1 MRRAGLSVLNPDFS
15 PLILSKLGA
24 YVTTGPSRKTLP
36 PGDGNTKQV
45 TLQQLRAQAKDKPWF
60 IVDDEVYDGTEYL
73 RDHPGGESSILLV
86 AGEDASED
94 FNAIHSADARAKLRQ
109 VSSTVYSVM
118 GASMMFSLQFHI
130 GTLVNSD
137 IADDTHKPSKGSD
150 DASGHFLSPRL
161 WRQVTLVS
169 CKAMNHDT
177 RLYRFA
183 LPSSEQPLGLPIG
196 QHVFVRLR
204 RKDDG
209 VLVQRAYTPVSDRDA
224 KGYIEFLIKSVFQR
238 PVMIIILLNE
248 PRAQALLTE

>member
-1 MRRAGLSVLNPDFS
+1 MRRAGRSVLSPDFS
-15 PLILSKLGA
+15 PLILSQLGA
-24 YVTTGPSRKTLP
+24 HVTTESSRKTLP
-36 PGDGNTKQV
+36 PGDGNRKQV

-94 FNAIHSADARAKLRQ
+94 FSAIHSADARAKLRQ
-109 VSSTVYSVM
+109 VSSTVHSLT
-118 GASMMFSLQFHI
+118 GASMMSSPQFHI
-130 GTLVNSD
+130 GTLVHSD
-137 IADDTHKPSKGSD
+137 IPDDTDKPSQGDD

-183 LPSSEQPLGLPIG
+183 LPSPEHPLGLPIG

-238 PVMIIILLNE
+238 RIICILLNE
-248 PRAQALLTE
+248 LCAQALLTD